1 MSPSAAR
8 APLAALPASVGAARQ
23 NTGTGLRIQV
33 TQPRTLSA
41 PQLAILEAGTIN
53 PDPAAYTM
61 VSAITVDGC
70 PYRAL
75 RRAVTDTAA
84 RHDALHWT
92 LGLDD
97 RYRISASAG
106 SGPALVP
113 AEETDLRSLDHASAV
128 ATVEAWMAVQ
138 RATAYDLWGSGPRI
152 RFHLFRLPGSPSTV
166 CALTTHHL
174 YTDEH
179 ALQLLWTGIVRRAST
194 PSCPEPTSSDLRYSR
209 WAEASVSTAAATGG
223 RAAAEA
229 VAQRCEAYEAHPYPT
244 HPERTPDKDAFREQ
258 VRALGLVDMAEMSA
272 RLGTGQAAVYVA
284 AVAQAVA
291 EQTGHGRIV
300 LHMPVSLR
308 RTAAEASIVG
318 CFVASALLPIHVG
331 PTGDQLV
338 QHCQEALGFASRHA
352 HAQPGLLSRLV
363 GQPQISLAIE
373 QPIAA
378 RQLGPVMWR
387 RYAVPDAGPKH
398 PLSLQLSA
406 WAVGPGRLR
415 VSWTPATL
423 QQDQARDLLER
434 IADHLN
440 RLTTKG

>member
-1 MSPSAAR
+1 M
-8 APLAALPASVGAARQ
+8 
-23 NTGTGLRIQV
+23 

-61 VSAITVDGC
+61 VSAITVNGISS
-70 PYRAL
+70 RAL
-75 RRAVTDTAA
+75 RHAVTDTAA

-92 LGLDD
+92 LDLDD
-97 RYRISASAG
+97 RYRISASTGADR
-106 SGPALVP
+106 ALVP

-128 ATVEAWMAVQ
+128 ATVEAWMATQ

-152 RFHLFRLPGSPSTV
+152 RFHLFRLPDSPAGPSTV
-166 CALTTHHL
+166 CVLTTHHM

-179 ALQLLWTGIVRRAST
+179 ALQLLWTGIVGRAST
-194 PSCPEPTSSDLRYSR
+194 PLGPETTSSDLRYSR

-229 VAQRCEAYEAHPYPT
+229 VAQRCEAFETHPYPVY
-244 HPERTPDKDAFREQ
+244 PERSPDKDAFHEQ
-258 VRALGLVDMAEMSA
+258 MRALGPVDTAEVSA

-318 CFVASALLPIHVG
+318 CFVASALPPIRVG

-338 QHCQEALGFASRHA
+338 QHCQEALDFASRHA
-352 HAQPGLLSRLV
+352 HAQPGPLSRLV

-373 QPIAA
+373 QPITV
-378 RQLGPVMWR
+378 RRLGPVIWR

-406 WAVGPGRLR
+406 GAVGSGRLR
-415 VSWTPATL
+415 ASWTSATL

-440 RLTTKG
+440 CLTVKG